1 MEIKYLFLR
10 RIYVMKRFKEYI
22 VNACTKGTL
31 MDSFIASFVLAGV
44 FNWIFEIIQITIN
57 LIELKK

>member
-1 MEIKYLFLR
+1 
-10 RIYVMKRFKEYI
+10 MKRFKEYI